1 MIGEHD
7 FWIGDPA
14 ATRAARGGAAAHCC
28 RWLPVPALP
37 PAPLVPPVM
46 STLQATVKSA
56 PSQSDTDRLNVIES
70 SGYHV
75 ACVSR

>member
-1 MIGEHD
+1 
-7 FWIGDPA
+7 
-14 ATRAARGGAAAHCC
+14 
-28 RWLPVPALP
+28 
-37 PAPLVPPVM
+37 M